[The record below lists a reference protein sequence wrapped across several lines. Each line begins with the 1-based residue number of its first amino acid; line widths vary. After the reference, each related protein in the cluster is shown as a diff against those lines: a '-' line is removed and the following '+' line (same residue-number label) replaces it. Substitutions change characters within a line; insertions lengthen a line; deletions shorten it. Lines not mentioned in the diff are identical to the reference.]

1 MSRQA
6 DLERILQ
13 AWYDFEGAHPAEK
26 DKQRDAFNLLL
37 DTSRAGTSHSRHDL
51 VQALRDR
58 YRVFKTTKEK
68 EMRAL
73 LARLK

>member
-6 DLERILQ
+6 ELERILQ

-26 DKQRDAFNLLL
+26 DKMRQSFNQLL
-37 DTSRAGTSHSRHDL
+37 DQARDRTHLSRHDL
-51 VQALRDR
+51 IQALRDR
-58 YRVFKTTKEK
+58 YRVFKTSRDK